1 MFDIIIRKGTI
12 IDGTG
17 EEMFKGDVGIE
28 GDKIIEIGDLSDEK
42 GEKEIDANGLLVCP
56 GFVDVDNH
64 SDTFWKMFSNPKLE
78 SLVYQGIT
86 TIVGGNCGSSL
97 APLVSLESLESIQKW
112 TDYKKINIDWITQKE
127 FFDFLEKKNLAL
139 NFATLVGHGTLRR
152 GILKDDV
159 RNLKPKEFNFI
170 QKILANSL
178 RSGALG
184 LSTGLVYTHART
196 TMPEELLALAKTV
209 KKFDGVYTTHM
220 KNEMS
225 GLIDS
230 LESVIDLTQ
239 KTKVKTHI
247 SHLKA
252 VGKNNWSKM
261 EEAFLILENAFQNKL
276 DISFDVYPYTN
287 TGSVLYSFLPGWVSE
302 GGKRMMLH
310 RLKNMSIRKKVVAEM
325 KKSEVEYGEME
336 IASSPIDKNLTK
348 RKISEIA
355 SSLGKK
361 EEEIILDILLASEG
375 RVTISWESL
384 KAENVRKAILHP
396 LSFISTNGAGYDNLH
411 FKTGEMIHPR
421 SFGTFIKV
429 LEEYVLKNGDLNWE
443 EAIAKMSY
451 RPAKKFGLK
460 KRGCLKK
467 DFFADILVLDEN
479 KISSLASRENPYQYA
494 GGVEYSIINGKIIL
508 EEGEYKNFEA
518 GRVIKK

>member
-1 MFDIIIRKGTI
+1 
-12 IDGTG
+12 
-17 EEMFKGDVGIE
+17 
-28 GDKIIEIGDLSDEK
+28 
-42 GEKEIDANGLLVCP
+42 
-56 GFVDVDNH
+56 
-64 SDTFWKMFSNPKLE
+64 
-78 SLVYQGIT
+78 
-86 TIVGGNCGSSL
+86 
-97 APLVSLESLESIQKW
+97 
-112 TDYKKINIDWITQKE
+112 
-127 FFDFLEKKNLAL
+127 
-139 NFATLVGHGTLRR
+139 
-152 GILKDDV
+152 
-159 RNLKPKEFNFI
+159 
-170 QKILANSL
+170 
-178 RSGALG
+178 
-184 LSTGLVYTHART
+184 
-196 TMPEELLALAKTV
+196 
-209 KKFDGVYTTHM
+209 
-220 KNEMS
+220 
-225 GLIDS
+225 
-230 LESVIDLTQ
+230 
-239 KTKVKTHI
+239 
-247 SHLKA
+247 
-252 VGKNNWSKM
+252 M